1 MTAREMHA
9 GSPCLNS
16 VARRTR
22 SQWEFFYRNWHNDV
36 KKKNARESVDNEGGL
51 GSEIIGEMAD
61 EMGSVSGGSR
71 GKKKRGTNDS
81 VDDQIID
88 CGVKCSGEEVV
99 LNGSCSKSGPIS
111 NVGCV
116 AFKKCGFPN
125 VDETVQGRGRPRI
138 APLNK
143 EMHVSVD
150 APVDLGKS
158 VLFVDSEDS
167 DKSMDSES
175 SDNAHFDASGML
187 ESNSS
192 GEDLEASDAANS
204 HSDDSGMLESNSSSE
219 EDDDNSDED
228 YKVNISLTSGNSDV
242 SSYCSDFNREEDDDA
257 CCDGSPIET
266 KVDHEENEQTV
277 NRQEEKCFT
286 VGKSKII
293 NDERDSEMAGSKR
306 NYEQYSYY
314 GRMDE
319 SQEVGDGTDTVKP
332 SKEDNEDL
340 IEGGLKKRKFSCK
353 QILVDCNEQ
362 DIEQRSM
369 VKRLIPRSISRSPK
383 KNLELGKCSR
393 PLPVSEDGE
402 SKSTTKEDGCNT
414 NCLQR
419 TDQKPRRKVG
429 TPGKKKTSAATNLD
443 SVKMSVS
450 FMEKEADEPTPRKK
464 KTCAAR
470 NLDSIKMLVDSIEKE
485 AYEPVEKQASVDDS
499 AMNPKSL
506 PLKFRFE
513 DEEPSPPEK
522 SEWEKEVDS
531 LFCDLDMGLRE
542 SEFGCTNSSTNNNND
557 DIIPQD
563 IDSTPAAC
571 CSRGEHDPILDEQ
584 IGIKCKYCSDVFLE
598 IEDVLPPFYTPPSG
612 RQDRKVF
619 GESHSCM
626 FDQIQ
631 FQDSACGNPSS
642 SSIHAGDTVWDLI
655 RDTKSKLYPHQR
667 EGFEFM
673 WKNIAGNIF
682 IKKLRRLLPDD
693 GKGCIISHAP
703 GTGKTRLTIVFLQAF
718 MKLYP
723 TCRPV
728 IIAPSGMLLTWED
741 EFRKWNVAI
750 PFHNL
755 NNLELSAEENAIS
768 PEIIGQVGRHGRNQK
783 YIRLIKFSSWVKGS
797 SVLGISYQL
806 FEKLVGE
813 HRRKGQHDQIWK
825 LLLKLPGLLVLDEGH
840 TPRNHQSRMWKALTK
855 VATNRRIILSG
866 TPFQNNFR
874 ELYNTLC
881 LVNPKFM
888 DQIAKIRQSCKK
900 GGREINET
908 RRKWKTLTKSID
920 KTMDNE
926 STKLRTMIDPFVHV
940 HKGSILQESLPGL
953 RDSLVFLRPSELQKS
968 LLKIASK
975 AKLFFHEVR
984 LVSLISVHPSLVAEN
999 SMFSDHTKKLKG
1011 IESKIDAGVKT
1022 KFITKLLW
1030 LADALGERVLVFST
1044 FIDPLVFIKQQL
1056 EYHFSWKEGR
1066 EVLYMDGQLDVN
1078 QRQHSISSFND
1089 FSSEAKV
1096 LLASTKACSEGINLI
1111 GASRVVLLDTA
1122 WNPSVER
1129 QAISRAYRLGQ
1140 KKVVHVYRLITSGTM
1155 EVRKYAL
1162 QAEKDRISQLIFS
1175 PTDGPPTCHSE
1186 TSNIVAE
1193 DKVFEALVEDKSFCH
1208 IFEKIIHQPK
1218 ASDLIGTN
1226 GFVDHMW

>member
-1 MTAREMHA
+1 MHA

-36 KKKNARESVDNEGGL
+36 KKKNARESVGNEGGL
-51 GSEIIGEMAD
+51 GSGIIGEMAD

-71 GKKKRGTNDS
+71 GKKKRGKNDS

-125 VDETVQGRGRPRI
+125 VDETVRGRGRPQI
-138 APLNK
+138 APLNMG
-143 EMHVSVD
+143 MHVSVD

-175 SDNAHFDASGML
+175 SDTAHFDASGML

-192 GEDLEASDAANS
+192 SEDLEASDTANS

-228 YKVNISLTSGNSDV
+228 YKVNISLTSGDSDV
-242 SSYCSDFNREEDDDA
+242 SSYCSDFDREEDDDA
-257 CCDGSPIET
+257 YCDGSPIET
-266 KVDHEENEQTV
+266 KVDHKENEQT
-277 NRQEEKCFT
+277 
-286 VGKSKII
+286 
-293 NDERDSEMAGSKR
+293 
-306 NYEQYSYY
+306 
-314 GRMDE
+314 
-319 SQEVGDGTDTVKP
+319 VGDGTDTVKS
-332 SKEDNEDL
+332 SKEENEDL

-362 DIEQRSM
+362 DKEQKSM
-369 VKRLIPRSISRSPK
+369 VNRLKPLSISWSPK
-383 KNLELGKCSR
+383 KNLELGKCSC
-393 PLPVSEDGE
+393 PLPVSEDGG
-402 SKSTTKEDGCNT
+402 SKSKTKEDGCNT
-414 NCLQR
+414 KCLQI

-429 TPGKKKTSAATNLD
+429 TPGKKKTGAATNLD
-443 SVKMSVS
+443 SVKMSVG

-470 NLDSIKMLVDSIEKE
+470 NLDSIKMLVDSIEKEAYFDSIEKE

-531 LFCDLDMGLRE
+531 LFCDSDMGLRE
-542 SEFGCTNSSTNNNND
+542 SEFCCANSSTNNNNN

-571 CSRGEHDPILDEQ
+571 CSRGEHDHILDEQ

-619 GESHSCM
+619 GESYSCM

-631 FQDSACGNPSS
+631 FEDSACGNPSS
-642 SSIHAGDTVWDLI
+642 LSIHAGDTVWDLI
-655 RDTKSKLYPHQR
+655 RGTKSKLYPHQR

-703 GTGKTRLTIVFLQAF
+703 GTGKSRLTIVFLQAF

-768 PEIIGQVGRHGRNQK
+768 PEINGQVGCHGRSQE
-783 YIRLIKFSSWVKGS
+783 YIRLVKFSSWVKGS
-797 SVLGISYQL
+797 SILGISYQL

-813 HRRKGQHDQIWK
+813 RRRKGQHDQIWK

-881 LVNPKFM
+881 LVNPKLM

-908 RRKWKTLTKSID
+908 RGKWKTLTKSID

-999 SMFSDHTKKLKG
+999 SMFSDHKKKLKG

-1175 PTDGPPTCHSE
+1175 PTDGPRTCHSE

-1193 DKVFEALVEDKSFCH
+1193 DKVFEALVDDKSFCH

-1218 ASDLIGTN
+1218 ASDLIGTY